1 MRELSYKD
9 TEREIEVKI
18 FDLEFKINNI
28 IEKINVEEIQK
39 EAETNDKVIE
49 KIIDDILGEG
59 AVKKINEKRI
69 SDGYKEMSL
78 DVQTQVLNWIIR
90 QYTSEVL
97 SPINQT
103 INEMQ
108 AYNRNNKRNRFN
120 NRDRYR
126 RY

>member
-90 QYTSEVL
+90 QYTEEVL
-97 SPINQT
+97 KPVENT
-103 INEMQ
+103 V
-108 AYNRNNKRNRFN
+108 NNIQKYSNDYRRNRKFN
-120 NRDRYR
+120 NRYR